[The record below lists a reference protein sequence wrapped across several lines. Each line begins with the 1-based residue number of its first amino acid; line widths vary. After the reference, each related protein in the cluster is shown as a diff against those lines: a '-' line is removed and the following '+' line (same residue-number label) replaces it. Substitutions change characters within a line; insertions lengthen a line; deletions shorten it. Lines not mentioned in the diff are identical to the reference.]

1 MSKIIAILP
10 SGWDTKLLMDSKDFA
25 LLCDIVGRSVVYSD
39 KYRSKTS
46 EYVCVASE
54 ACVEG
59 FAGRIPTTITEAE
72 WGAMLEADKKP
83 EEVES

>member
-25 LLCDIVGRSVVYSD
+25 LLCDIVARSAPYKVN
-39 KYRSKTS
+39 YRHKTS
-46 EYVCVASE
+46 EYVSVATE
-54 ACVEG
+54 AVVEG
-59 FAGRIPTTITEAE
+59 TCAKTPTIITEAE

>member
-1 MSKIIAILP
+1 MSKIIAKLP

-25 LLCDIVGRSVVYSD
+25 LLCDIVNRSVVYSD

-59 FAGRIPTTITEAE
+59 FGGRIPTIITEAE
-72 WGAMLEADKKP
+72 WGAMLQADEEP